1 MKKLITLLALV
12 CLMVTGAWANV
23 TSIDKVMEDAI
34 YTLTCSRGAL
44 TVSSDKSKLASAKEA
59 GTTFSPLGADYQFQF
74 KKSGDNYYLYSVG
87 AAKYSKND
95 GTLVDNIGD
104 AAALTLNDWGN
115 GTAQPRWDDNHC
127 LNFGGSSEL
136 AIGGWKTGDQGNNF
150 AIAEVEAF
158 PGAGTHYV
166 TLTNKDSSQQPYI
179 YNDKTES
186 TYTLQSANAGATN
199 NYIWKVVSDGAG
211 NITSI
216 VNGDGRGIG
225 VNGQYQGRLTSFQYK
240 NKGGGYY
247 YLTSSDIKAAKNDH
261 ECLNRSNGNYS
272 SNGVRTVT
280 TWKDENKNDN
290 QWKIETV
297 DVSALNVYNVVVTGH
312 SDGYATV
319 GSEYA
324 FNGGFFLATSITEDQ
339 VGAREID
346 GYDFNVSV
354 EGATIKVEYTVPT
367 YTFETSQAPI
377 DGVWQ
382 IGTKFYSIQQKK
394 EGYLY
399 ASELPSI
406 TNKTAPTTDDG
417 KWAVIANGSYFQFM
431 NKATKKVLTFAD
443 TAEDAK
449 AGTTDNLA
457 DSNSLFD
464 VVTYKNRT
472 YTAGYECFKIANTTS
487 YPNDKS
493 GKLAIWAS
501 DQALWGWGG
510 SETNPKNGGDDGS
523 KFLFSEVEEVSTM
536 TYTVN
541 VEGAPSA
548 VTVTV
553 KGVTVE
559 DNTVTFSSVVSA
571 NDVVATA
578 VPGYFPAAITVGANT
593 INVRYQK
600 WPFETADSFA
610 NIQKWYGMNLHYDR
624 THAPYYD
631 ADATPNIQTDG
642 EGYKTEDKYA
652 WGFVMNSDG
661 TVKVYN
667 KAAGSGFSLYS
678 ADNNTVC
685 ALSDT
690 NSSDFKVSLTGW
702 STAAQTSGG
711 FCLNVEGQQYINHQ
725 DALLKHWKDADAGS
739 TFNVFELDFG
749 TKTYNVHITGAP
761 EGTKMLYGEQPYTD
775 GQTISSVEVTAD
787 DITPDTVD
795 GYAYELS
802 IDGTDI
808 YVKYLA
814 LPVAGSYIRLQN
826 CSDNK
831 YLTANGAKMN
841 DLESGDNASL
851 KSLWYVKDNGSG
863 ALQLMNV
870 ATGGFIGNITKS
882 ATVTLNTGNTNTFAF
897 EACDGHLVFKP
908 TGGGDYQYGHV
919 NGGDLVGWVKTAP
932 ATQWVFTTEEPT
944 LTDYTITVAG
954 LPEGVAGGI
963 LYYGQTQ
970 SSTLNAPEGLDA
982 SLLTAVAVE
991 GDYTPA
997 ISISGSAITV
1007 KYNRPVTQLSELV
1020 QGQTY
1025 TITSGGTRGTF
1036 TYTANGLSNATTLD
1050 PSDPNQQFLFVEY
1063 EGSYYLY
1070 SVGGDAFINVTGKNE
1085 NNNRAIACTGS
1096 PVNTTLEF
1104 LASTHSCKDT
1114 NPTVL
1119 SIDGHHVGISTG
1131 FVPAVITHYNGTGD
1145 EGNSLRIMAA
1155 NTVMTEEQMAAILQ
1169 KIGFTNVTY
1178 VFTNAYN
1185 ETVNFVDRNVDYGTT
1200 ASIPANVSYLTD
1212 ATITEEN
1219 KEVSTTNKT
1228 FHVNGT
1234 WNFPIEDGKYYTM
1247 WPSNGSNYV
1256 SDGTN
1261 VFTDNSVEAKAKNH
1275 IWTFEHVEGTL
1286 DLYKVKNMRDGYA
1299 TVANSDNQALVT
1311 FSTTATE
1318 WTSGK
1323 GATSYFR
1330 ITPNNIGFNIQ
1341 HPGDAL
1347 ANAGNHI
1354 SGKFGIWNHTSS
1366 STNNGS
1372 RNNVAEVEVLNYT
1385 VTITGAPEGETP
1397 AITYEGNTYETGSTI
1412 DNALGIVEADLT
1424 VPDYESH
1431 VYTLDITGAAITV
1444 TYKNYIVELQNK
1456 IEALLGPDSKIGKVG
1471 YPQSTST
1478 EYAAAIAYSQNFG
1491 DGVTNDNYFDAND
1504 AYEALIGV
1512 EEVVKPE
1519 AGHAYKLSLRSLDG
1533 TKHWYLTNDGGV
1545 SESESDAAIFVM
1557 GASEDED
1564 FGAIFVTN
1572 NNGDIKYLKSNG
1584 TSTDTYAEG
1593 YCDFQIAPMVNVSNS
1608 YISADNEARFGT
1620 FYLKAMRRHDKGSS
1634 DNAHGAMILK
1644 EENQKWDISGDPYM
1658 NGNFSSA
1665 IEMEEVEYP
1674 YTKPTLVKNEGDAG
1688 SFASIWLPFPML
1700 FQEGVEVYKGTTE
1713 RSADGNSYL
1722 GLKRVDTDCVVAA
1735 GGYILY
1741 SETLTG
1747 QIDIQPVAGTPE
1759 DQHEDDDAAFVG
1771 STEPDYTMSDL
1782 KADHSGTPYVLANK
1796 SKGIGFY
1803 KYTGTTL
1810 PKGKAIWMKEDG
1822 SAETVKFSFDDII
1835 SAIEAL
1841 HGNTTNAAIY
1851 DLQGHRLDKV
1861 QKGQINVINGQ
1872 KIMFK

>member
-44 TVSSDKSKLASAKEA
+44 TVSSDKSKLASAKDA
-59 GTTFSPLGADYQFQF
+59 GTTFSPLSADYQFQF

-127 LNFGGSSEL
+127 LNFGGQNQLVISN
-136 AIGGWKTGDQGNNF
+136 WKTGDDGNRYT
-150 AIAEVEAF
+150 IAQVPITSLNDIVESR
-158 PGAGTHYV
+158 V
-166 TLTNKDSSQQPYI
+166 
-179 YNDKTES
+179 
-186 TYTLQSANAGATN
+186 YTLSSFN
-199 NYIWKVVSDGAG
+199 
-211 NITSI
+211 
-216 VNGDGRGIG
+216 RG
-225 VNGQYQGRLTSFQYK
+225 SFV
-240 NKGGGYY
+240 
-247 YLTSSDIKAAKNDH
+247 
-261 ECLNRSNGNYS
+261 YS
-272 SNGVRTVT
+272 SSYADGYISGSTKAGYTFNAN
-280 TWKDENKNDN
+280 DENCQFAFIKYGGKTYLYSLGAD
-290 QWKIETV
+290 KFVAYGKDGLHT
-297 DVSALNVYNVVVTGH
+297 SA
-312 SDGYATV
+312 
-319 GSEYA
+319 
-324 FNGGFFLATSITEDQ
+324 
-339 VGAREID
+339 
-346 GYDFNVSV
+346 
-354 EGATIKVEYTVPT
+354 TVPT
-367 YTFETSQAPI
+367 EGIELLASTGDSHKATHPTVLRIDDSHQCNMSTNQGQGILTNWNNTGDDGNMLSIQPVAELTSEQLAAIKEVFRTFTTSQAPVN
-377 DGVWQ
+377 GEWQ
-382 IGTKFYSIQQKK
+382 AGTKFYTIK
-394 EGYLY
+394 EKRRGYLY

-406 TNKTAPTTDDG
+406 ANTTAPSTDDG
-417 KWAVIANGSYFQFM
+417 KWAVVANGSYYQFV
-431 NKATKKVLTFAD
+431 NKASQKALTFGG
-443 TAEDAK
+443 TAENAE
-449 AGTTDNLA
+449 AGVTENLE
-457 DSNSLFD
+457 DPNSLFD
-464 VVTYKNRT
+464 IVTFNNPKFE
-472 YTAGYECFKIANTTS
+472 AGYECFKIANTEA
-487 YPNDKS
+487 YPNDKNP
-493 GKLAIWAS
+493 KLAIWANS
-501 DQALWGWGG
+501 QALWGWG
-510 SETNPKNGGDDGS
+510 SSASNPGTGDEGS
-523 KFLFSEVEEVSTM
+523 KFQFAYVEEVVNV

-541 VEGAPSA
+541 VEGAPA
-548 VTVTV
+548 GVTVTV

-559 DNTVTFSSVVSA
+559 NNTVSLTSTASVA
-571 NDVVATA
+571 DVVATA
-578 VPGYFPAAITVGANT
+578 VPGYFPAIVTMGSDNT

-642 EGYKTEDKYA
+642 DGYKTEDKYA
-652 WGFVMNSDG
+652 WGFVMNNDG

-667 KAAGSGFSLYS
+667 KAAGSGFTLYS
-678 ADNNTVC
+678 ANNDTDC
-685 ALSDT
+685 ALSAT

-702 STAAQTSGG
+702 TAAQASGG
-711 FCLNVEGQQYINHQ
+711 FCLNVEGQQYVNHQ

-761 EGTKMLYGEQPYTD
+761 DGTKVLYGEQPYTD

-882 ATVTLNTGNTNTFAF
+882 ATVTLNTGNTTTFAF

-944 LTDYTITVAG
+944 LTDYTITVVG
-954 LPEGVAGGI
+954 LPESVAGGI

-991 GDYTPA
+991 GYASA
-997 ISISGSAITV
+997 ISISGNAITV
-1007 KYNRPVTQLSELV
+1007 KYSRPVTQLSELM

-1025 TITSGGTRGTF
+1025 TITSGGERGTF

-1050 PSDPNQQFLFVEY
+1050 PSDSNQQFLFVEY

-1070 SVGGDAFINVTGKNE
+1070 SVGGDAFINVTGQNE
-1085 NNNRAIACTGS
+1085 DNNRAIACTGS

-1131 FVPAVITHYNGTGD
+1131 FTPAVITHYNGTGD

-1185 ETVNFVDRNVDYGTT
+1185 ETVNIVDRNVDYGTT
-1200 ASIPANVSYLTD
+1200 ASIPANVNYLTD

-1219 KEVSTTNKT
+1219 KEVSTTNNT

-1247 WPSNGSNYV
+1247 KSNSNNYV
-1256 SDGTN
+1256 FDGTN
-1261 VFTDNSVEAKAKNH
+1261 AWYDNSVAVGGKNH
-1275 IWTFEHVEGTL
+1275 LWQFEHVNGTL
-1286 DLYKVKNMRDGYA
+1286 DLYMLK
-1299 TVANSDNQALVT
+1299 TC
-1311 FSTTATE
+1311 
-1318 WTSGK
+1318 SGK
-1323 GATSYFR
+1323 YGVLSGSGRNALTFADEPTVWESGTGETSYFR
-1330 ITPNNIGFNIQ
+1330 VVAQNGGFDLQ
-1341 HPGDAL
+1341 HPGDART
-1347 ANAGNHI
+1347 NVGSHVD
-1354 SGKFGIWNHTSS
+1354 GKLGSWAADGSP
-1366 STNNGS
+1366 TNGASINKVEEV
-1372 RNNVAEVEVLNYT
+1372 VAKNYT

-1412 DNALGIVEADLT
+1412 EDALGIVEADLT

-1444 TYKNYIVELQNK
+1444 TYKNYLIELQNK

-1478 EYAAAIAYSQNFG
+1478 EYTTAIGYSQNFG
-1491 DGVTNDNYFDAND
+1491 DGVTNDNYFDAYD
-1504 AYEALIGV
+1504 AYEALMAV
-1512 EEVVKPE
+1512 EDVVKPE

-1545 SESESDAAIFVM
+1545 SESESDAAMFVM

-1634 DNAHGAMILK
+1634 DNTHGAMILK

-1658 NGNFSSA
+1658 NGTFSSA
-1665 IEMEEVEYP
+1665 IEMTEVEYP

-1700 FQEGVEVYKGTTE
+1700 FQEGVEVYKGTQE
-1713 RSADGNSYL
+1713 RGADGNSYL

-1861 QKGQINVINGQ
+1861 QKGQVNVINGQ